1 MAITLTIEKS
11 PPGGAPVGA
20 SRPFDKA
27 RVTLGRGQCDWVLP
41 GDSTLSRIHCQ
52 IVCENGIFEVIDTS
66 QAGVF
71 MNGAPEPLGPDNR
84 APLSDG
90 DLLTFG
96 SEYNLRVDLPAQS
109 RNPFLPDMG
118 ADTNTEALS
127 PFARIPEFQPFPPPE
142 AKPDY
147 LNDPALPMR
156 DDAPPETLDIGR
168 MGRRIIPD
176 DWDGA
181 GAVTRSSSPPPP
193 SSTPRPSSSP
203 GADDAF
209 AAFIGGAGLKGQVV
223 PDGDP
228 VARLKEAGKTYR
240 AAVDGI
246 LEILKARS
254 QFKEH
259 LRIERTQ
266 INPSGNN
273 PLKFCLDTEQ
283 ALLTMIGG
291 NRPGYMLARE
301 AVHEALKD
309 VMAHDMALVAAV
321 QVALQQLLAQIDPE
335 ALKRRLEKSWV
346 DGLAPGVRKARM
358 WEIYQAVHAQMA
370 RDLADDFDRAFGS
383 AFAEAYEQ
391 YVRK

>member
-181 GAVTRSSSPPPP
+181 GMAPTPLLPERLVFIPSILFFGVGLSRNDSIESVVLAASSS
-193 SSTPRPSSSP
+193 SGRASR
-203 GADDAF
+203 F
-209 AAFIGGAGLKGQVV
+209 ARYV
-223 PDGDP
+223 P
-228 VARLKEAGKTYR
+228 
-240 AAVDGI
+240 
-246 LEILKARS
+246 
-254 QFKEH
+254 
-259 LRIERTQ
+259 
-266 INPSGNN
+266 
-273 PLKFCLDTEQ
+273 
-283 ALLTMIGG
+283 
-291 NRPGYMLARE
+291 
-301 AVHEALKD
+301 
-309 VMAHDMALVAAV
+309 
-321 QVALQQLLAQIDPE
+321 
-335 ALKRRLEKSWV
+335 
-346 DGLAPGVRKARM
+346 
-358 WEIYQAVHAQMA
+358 
-370 RDLADDFDRAFGS
+370 
-383 AFAEAYEQ
+383 
-391 YVRK
+391 